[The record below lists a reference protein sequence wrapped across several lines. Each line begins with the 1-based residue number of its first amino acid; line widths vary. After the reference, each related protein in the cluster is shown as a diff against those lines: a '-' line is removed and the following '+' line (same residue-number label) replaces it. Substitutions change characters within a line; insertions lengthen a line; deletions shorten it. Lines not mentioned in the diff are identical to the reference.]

1 MRPSIVID
9 WETVIPANS
18 PKFLVDNT
26 VLERGVPRGFL
37 HRFVIET
44 LRMVYRDEDGK
55 LDYDFKYQVR
65 DAHTVSDAA
74 VAAGMR
80 PSIVFKA
87 YLLEAVEEWLLT
99 QR

>member
-9 WETVIPANS
+9 WETVIHTRDR
-18 PKFLVDNT
+18 KFLVDNT

-44 LRMVYRDEDGK
+44 LRHVYRDELGHV
-55 LDYDFKYQVR
+55 DYDFKYQVR
-65 DAHTVSDAA
+65 DAHTVNDAA
-74 VAAGMR
+74 VKAGQR
-80 PSIVFKA
+80 PLIVFKA
-87 YLLEAVEEWLLT
+87 YDWDAVEEWLLT